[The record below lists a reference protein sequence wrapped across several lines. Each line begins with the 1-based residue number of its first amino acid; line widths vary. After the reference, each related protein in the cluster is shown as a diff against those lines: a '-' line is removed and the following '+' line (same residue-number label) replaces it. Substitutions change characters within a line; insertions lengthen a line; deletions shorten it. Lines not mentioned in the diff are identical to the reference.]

1 MSISDSGE
9 ILSVSAVNKEARSL
23 LEQGL
28 GTLAV
33 IGEISNLARPQ
44 SGHLYFSL
52 KDEQAQLRCAFF
64 RQRQRKLSFHPQNG
78 DEVIVFGKVSL
89 YEPRGDYQL
98 IVEHMEA
105 AGAGALQQRFEAL
118 KLQLAAEGLFAA
130 EDKRSLPKLPK
141 RIGVITSPS
150 GAAVRDILNILKRRF
165 PAVAV
170 RIFPVAV
177 QGAAAP
183 AEIAA
188 ALRTASYRDDCD
200 VILLAR
206 GGGSIE
212 DLWAFNEEVV
222 ARAIYDCAVPVISG
236 VGHETDTT
244 IADFVADVRAPT
256 PSGAAELAVPD
267 QQEWLSE
274 IGALQTRLENSWQQA
289 LTTRQQRLDW
299 LSQGLK
305 AHHPG
310 AQLRMRKERISMA
323 QLTLASQ
330 VKQQLHSYELRLA
343 ETRTRL
349 HRHSPQARLANK
361 RQQLTDLSRELQTA
375 ISELLARRR
384 QRLALAGRGLHAISP
399 LSTLSRGYAI
409 VTGNE
414 QVLSDAGKSRVGD
427 NVNIRLSQ
435 GSLNARVT
443 AVRLN
448 DDDS

>member
-1 MSISDSGE
+1 MSISDTGE

>member
-1 MSISDSGE
+1 MSISDTGE

-28 GTLAV
+28 GSLAV

-78 DEVIVFGKVSL
+78 DEVIVFGKVGL

-141 RIGVITSPS
+141 RIGVVTSPS

-274 IGALQTRLENSWQQA
+274 INALQTRLDNSWQQA

-330 VKQQLHSYELRLA
+330 VKQLLHSYELKLA

-349 HRHSPQARLANK
+349 HRHSPQARLVNDK
-361 RQQLTDLSRELQTA
+361 QHLTDLTRELQAA
-375 ISELLARRR
+375 IGELLVRSR
-384 QRLALAGRGLHAISP
+384 QRLALASRGLNAISP

-409 VTGNE
+409 VTGNG
-414 QVLSDAGKSRVGD
+414 QVLSDTDNSSVGD
-427 NVNIRLSQ
+427 DVSIRLSQ
-435 GSLNARVT
+435 GSLNARITEVH
-443 AVRLN
+443 AK

>member
-1 MSISDSGE
+1 MSISDTGE

-130 EDKRSLPKLPK
+130 EDKRSLPKLPT
-141 RIGVITSPS
+141 RIGVVTSPS

-274 IGALQTRLENSWQQA
+274 IRALQTRLENSWQQA

-310 AQLRMRKERISMA
+310 AQLRMRRERISIA
-323 QLTLASQ
+323 QLTLASL
-330 VKQQLHSYELRLA
+330 VKQQLHSYELKLTEA
-343 ETRTRL
+343 RTRL
-349 HRHSPQARLANK
+349 HGHSPQTRLFNSK
-361 RQQLTDLSRELQTA
+361 QHLTDLTRELQTA
-375 ISELLARRR
+375 ISELLRRNR
-384 QRLALAGRGLHAISP
+384 QRLALAGRGLNAISP

-409 VTGNE
+409 VTSNRH
-414 QVLSDAGKSRVGD
+414 VLSDAGQSSVGD
-427 NVNIRLSQ
+427 DVSIRLNQ
-435 GSLNARVT
+435 GSLNARITEVHP
-443 AVRLN
+443 N
-448 DDDS
+448 DDDT